1 MNHLFS
7 TDTTNLADSE
17 LANLVS
23 AELTDSHV
31 TRIKS
36 ILETIISQGSKFEC
50 AVDQSLNILLQ
61 KDNTVLQCMA
71 AQAIAEICKCEK
83 KRISYAYSEIV
94 QSLLSLL
101 GKPICQDNVEVMK
114 QCCRGLG
121 NICFDNYV
129 GRDLV
134 LNSSGIP
141 VIVEMLSKTLE
152 CEDNIK
158 IPCHNVRLFTCKL
171 LSILMFGGNVYVKP
185 VLDSDFM
192 EKIHKVIQYEF
203 SSSDG
208 DDDRLHSALL
218 VLSIV
223 IEHNR
228 SIVAKSDLTLLIVE
242 ILKTIKNMEI
252 SEICLEY
259 LHYQAEH
266 GISFF

>member
-1 MNHLFS
+1 
-7 TDTTNLADSE
+7 
-17 LANLVS
+17 
-23 AELTDSHV
+23 
-31 TRIKS
+31 
-36 ILETIISQGSKFEC
+36 
-50 AVDQSLNILLQ
+50 
-61 KDNTVLQCMA
+61 MA

-83 KRISYAYSEIV
+83 KRVSFAYSEVV
-94 QSLLSLL
+94 QSLLSLVD
-101 GKPICQDNVEVMK
+101 KPIREDNVEVVK

-134 LNSSGIP
+134 LNLSGIP
-141 VIVEMLSKTLE
+141 IIVELLSKTLE
-152 CEDNIK
+152 CEENLK

-171 LSILMFGGNVYVKP
+171 LSILMFGGNVYINP
-185 VLDSDFM
+185 VLDCDFM

-203 SSSDG
+203 SSNDG

-223 IEHNR
+223 VEHSR
-228 SIVAKSDLTLLIVE
+228 SIVVKYDLTLLIVD

-266 GISFF
+266 GNFFHI